1 MLGYLF
7 AGIAL
12 GSIYAIAAS
21 GIVVTYVSSGVLN
34 FAFGSIAFFL
44 ARLYYFLNTQHGW
57 DQLPAV
63 VVSVF
68 LAGPALGA
76 FLYLVLFRHLRLASP
91 LIRIVSTIGVSVALP
106 AAALI
111 LFGNE
116 TITTAPGLA
125 SQPEPTYTVFGA
137 VVTLDQIIAFG
148 CVLAVVIIGTVIL
161 QFTDVGLK
169 VRAMVDT
176 EAMTSL
182 SGVSPARISI
192 CVWMVTT
199 ALAGLVGVLAAPS
212 SGLTSDGM
220 TTLMASAFAAVV
232 AARLRSLPVA
242 VGVAMAM
249 GIVTDVIQEWL
260 PANNSL
266 TSAIITSIPF
276 FVMGAFLLAYILISG
291 RINEAASTGGA
302 LDRAIRPMGGGEEAA
317 VSAGAS
323 VVTTR
328 TGWSWNMLGPVAIV
342 AIVAL
347 LPALLPGYWLTLLA
361 GGLAFAVIFLSFTMV
376 VGEGGMIW
384 LCQAT
389 FAGCGAIA
397 TAQLATNHGFN
408 PLLAVLIGGLVTVP
422 IGVIIG
428 LLTIRLGNLYVALVT
443 VTFGLLFETLVFTRN
458 LFYQDGFGV
467 VVSRPGFLLDDK
479 SFSWFCLAVFVVIAV
494 FVVNLR
500 RSTTGLALAAV
511 RYSEPGART
520 TGLSILG
527 MKLLVAGIA
536 TFIAAVG
543 GGLLALNYGSA
554 LPLPSYATIGGLVWL
569 AVFVT
574 IGLRSITAA
583 VIGGLTFT
591 LLPGVFQSYLP
602 VAWGNVPTLLF
613 GLGAIA
619 VAANPEG
626 QVVANVRMARNLALK
641 IMKLRTANES
651 PGPAVAAAAVGGS
664 DVADILETSPVSAL
678 AERTGPVSASAV
690 MNGVDGVDGVDA
702 ASTAPRLECHDI
714 TVRFGGIV
722 AVSSVSLS
730 VPPSTI
736 IGLVGPNGAGKST
749 LFSVL
754 SGLRQPNQGR
764 VLFEGADITQTSA
777 ARRARLGLART
788 FQHPEM
794 FAGLTTRE
802 HVQLALRASTSHS
815 RIWSDAVT
823 GRGFRPADKE
833 EATRVDVLLDAL
845 RLTEIADRPVAGLPL
860 GMTRLVEIARALAA
874 NPKVL
879 LFDEPSSGL
888 DAQETEQ
895 VMQVLRRAVERTGVS
910 LLLVEHDVGM
920 VLRLCRYIYV
930 LDFGK
935 KIGEGTPEQI
945 RANPAVHAAYL
956 GDDQSTET
964 ATEGASS

>member
-1 MLGYLF
+1 VLGYIF

-44 ARLYYFLNTQHGW
+44 ARFYYFLNTQHGW
-57 DQLPAV
+57 NQLPAV

-76 FLYLVLFRHLRLASP
+76 FLYLVLFRHLRLSSS
-91 LIRIVSTIGVSVALP
+91 LIKIVSTIGVSVALP
-106 AAALI
+106 PAALM

-116 TITTAPGLA
+116 TITSAPGLA
-125 SQPEPTYTVFGA
+125 SQPEPTYKIFGT

-148 CVLAVVIIGTVIL
+148 CVLAVVIIGTLIL

-199 ALAGLVGVLAAPS
+199 ALAGLAGVLAAPS
-212 SGLTSDGM
+212 SGLTPDGM
-220 TTLMASAFAAVV
+220 TALMASAFAAVV

-249 GIVTDVIQEWL
+249 GLITDVSQNYL
-260 PANNSL
+260 PVNSSL
-266 TSAIITSIPF
+266 TSAILTSIPF

-302 LDRAIRPMGGGEEAA
+302 LDNAIRPMGGGDG
-317 VSAGAS
+317 GAS
-323 VVTTR
+323 SAASVIATR
-328 TGWSWNMLGPVAIV
+328 SGWSYYMLGPAAVI

-347 LPALLPGYWLTLLA
+347 LPALLSGYWLTLLA

-397 TAQLATNHGFN
+397 TAQLATNHRMN
-408 PLLAVLIGGLVTVP
+408 PVLAVLIGGLITTP

-443 VTFGLLFETLVFTRN
+443 LTFGLLAETLIFTRN
-458 LFYQDGFGV
+458 VFYQSGV
-467 VVSRPGFLLDDK
+467 GVTVSRPGFLSGNE
-479 SFSWFCLAVFVVIAV
+479 SFAYFALAVFVVIALI
-494 FVVNLR
+494 VVNLR

-520 TGLSILG
+520 VGLSVLG
-527 MKLLVAGIA
+527 MKLLVAAIA

-554 LPLPSYATIGGLVWL
+554 LPTSYTTFGGLVWL

-583 VIGGLTFT
+583 IIAGLSFT
-591 LLPGVFQSYLP
+591 LLPGIVQTYLP
-602 VAWGNVPTLLF
+602 AGWGNVPTLLF
-613 GLGAIA
+613 GLGAVA
-619 VAANPEG
+619 VAAHPDG
-626 QVVANVRMARNLALK
+626 QVAMNVRLLQGLVLK
-641 IMKLRTANES
+641 MVKGGTS
-651 PGPAVAAAAVGGS
+651 PEPASHSAAEATGEGA
-664 DVADILETSPVSAL
+664 DVAEVLETSP
-678 AERTGPVSASAV
+678 
-690 MNGVDGVDGVDA
+690 
-702 ASTAPRLECHDI
+702 
-714 TVRFGGIV
+714 
-722 AVSSVSLS
+722 
-730 VPPSTI
+730 
-736 IGLVGPNGAGKST
+736 
-749 LFSVL
+749 
-754 SGLRQPNQGR
+754 
-764 VLFEGADITQTSA
+764 
-777 ARRARLGLART
+777 
-788 FQHPEM
+788 
-794 FAGLTTRE
+794 
-802 HVQLALRASTSHS
+802 
-815 RIWSDAVT
+815 
-823 GRGFRPADKE
+823 
-833 EATRVDVLLDAL
+833 
-845 RLTEIADRPVAGLPL
+845 
-860 GMTRLVEIARALAA
+860 
-874 NPKVL
+874 
-879 LFDEPSSGL
+879 
-888 DAQETEQ
+888 
-895 VMQVLRRAVERTGVS
+895 
-910 LLLVEHDVGM
+910 
-920 VLRLCRYIYV
+920 
-930 LDFGK
+930 
-935 KIGEGTPEQI
+935 
-945 RANPAVHAAYL
+945 
-956 GDDQSTET
+956 
-964 ATEGASS
+964 

>member
-1 MLGYLF
+1 VLGYIF

-44 ARLYYFLNTQHGW
+44 ARFYYFLNTQHGW
-57 DQLPAV
+57 NQLPAV

-76 FLYLVLFRHLRLASP
+76 FLYLVLFRHLRLSSS
-91 LIRIVSTIGVSVALP
+91 LIKIVSTIGVSVALP
-106 AAALI
+106 PAALM

-116 TITTAPGLA
+116 TITSAPGLA
-125 SQPEPTYTVFGA
+125 SQPEPTYKIFGT

-148 CVLAVVIIGTVIL
+148 CVLAVVIIGTLIL

-199 ALAGLVGVLAAPS
+199 ALAGLAGVLAAPS
-212 SGLTSDGM
+212 SGLTPDGM
-220 TTLMASAFAAVV
+220 TALMASAFAAVV

-249 GIVTDVIQEWL
+249 GLITDVSQNYL
-260 PANNSL
+260 PVNSSL
-266 TSAIITSIPF
+266 TSAILTSIPF

-302 LDRAIRPMGGGEEAA
+302 LDNAIRPMGGGDG
-317 VSAGAS
+317 GAS
-323 VVTTR
+323 SAASVIATR
-328 TGWSWNMLGPVAIV
+328 SGWSYYMLGPAAVI

-347 LPALLPGYWLTLLA
+347 LPALLSGYWLTLLA

-397 TAQLATNHGFN
+397 TAQLATNHGMN
-408 PLLAVLIGGLVTVP
+408 PVLAVLIGGLITTP

-443 VTFGLLFETLVFTRN
+443 LTFGLLAETLIFTRN
-458 LFYQDGFGV
+458 VFYQSGV
-467 VVSRPGFLLDDK
+467 GVTVSRPGFISGNE
-479 SFSWFCLAVFVVIAV
+479 SFAYFALAVFVVIALI
-494 FVVNLR
+494 VVNLR

-520 TGLSILG
+520 VGLSVLG
-527 MKLLVAGIA
+527 MKLLVAAIA

-554 LPLPSYATIGGLVWL
+554 LPTSYTTFGGLVWL

-583 VIGGLTFT
+583 IIAGLSFT
-591 LLPGVFQSYLP
+591 LLPGIVQTYLP
-602 VAWGNVPTLLF
+602 AGWGNVPTLLF
-613 GLGAIA
+613 GLGAVA
-619 VAANPEG
+619 VAAHPDG
-626 QVVANVRMARNLALK
+626 QVAMNVRLLQGLVLKMIKGGTSPEPARHSAAEA
-641 IMKLRTANES
+641 TGES
-651 PGPAVAAAAVGGS
+651 A
-664 DVADILETSPVSAL
+664 DVAEVLETSP
-678 AERTGPVSASAV
+678 
-690 MNGVDGVDGVDA
+690 
-702 ASTAPRLECHDI
+702 
-714 TVRFGGIV
+714 
-722 AVSSVSLS
+722 
-730 VPPSTI
+730 
-736 IGLVGPNGAGKST
+736 
-749 LFSVL
+749 
-754 SGLRQPNQGR
+754 
-764 VLFEGADITQTSA
+764 
-777 ARRARLGLART
+777 
-788 FQHPEM
+788 
-794 FAGLTTRE
+794 
-802 HVQLALRASTSHS
+802 
-815 RIWSDAVT
+815 
-823 GRGFRPADKE
+823 
-833 EATRVDVLLDAL
+833 
-845 RLTEIADRPVAGLPL
+845 
-860 GMTRLVEIARALAA
+860 
-874 NPKVL
+874 
-879 LFDEPSSGL
+879 
-888 DAQETEQ
+888 
-895 VMQVLRRAVERTGVS
+895 
-910 LLLVEHDVGM
+910 
-920 VLRLCRYIYV
+920 
-930 LDFGK
+930 
-935 KIGEGTPEQI
+935 
-945 RANPAVHAAYL
+945 
-956 GDDQSTET
+956 
-964 ATEGASS
+964 